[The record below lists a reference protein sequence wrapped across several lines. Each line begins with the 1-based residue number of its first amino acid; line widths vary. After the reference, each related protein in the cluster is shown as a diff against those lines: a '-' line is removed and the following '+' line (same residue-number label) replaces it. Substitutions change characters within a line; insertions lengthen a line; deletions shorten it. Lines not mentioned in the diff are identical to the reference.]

1 MDKKQPARTQAIEVY
16 RQVQK
21 LRARTWY
28 GFDYENADEYSKKR
42 AREFQRWEERDST
55 KEVLRI
61 AEAIETPYFAV
72 FFPDST
78 LALYNKDASSSRV
91 SFPESRKY
99 VFSPSTMSID
109 LYPPGI
115 VPPPVPVGG
124 WMDRLEIQ
132 ILFLSDNKMTLFI
145 PEEAE
150 IVELVKTAFNIP

>member
-1 MDKKQPARTQAIEVY
+1 
-16 RQVQK
+16 
-21 LRARTWY
+21 
-28 GFDYENADEYSKKR
+28 
-42 AREFQRWEERDST
+42 
-55 KEVLRI
+55 
-61 AEAIETPYFAV
+61 
-72 FFPDST
+72 
-78 LALYNKDASSSRV
+78 
-91 SFPESRKY
+91 
-99 VFSPSTMSID
+99 MSID